1 MATIMRKMNIIS
13 RCSAI
18 YREKVSSENLP
29 GIYHS
34 YIFAICNNP
43 GFSQDKLAKHL
54 CVNKSSVTRHLAF
67 LEKNGYIK
75 REPCQKDK
83 RELLVFPTEKM
94 LTMKIEVSN
103 ISKTWNNLV
112 TNGISEAEL
121 ELFHKVMDKMYDN
134 SIKLTY
140 PGGEGEK

>member
-1 MATIMRKMNIIS
+1 MATIMRKLNIIS
-13 RCSAI
+13 RCGAI

-54 CVNKSSVTRHLAF
+54 CINKSSVTRHLAF

-94 LTMKIEVSN
+94 LTMKTEASN
-103 ISKTWNNLV
+103 ISKTWNKLV
-112 TNGISEAEL
+112 TEGISDAEL
-121 ELFHKVMDKMYDN
+121 ELFQRVMEKMYDN
-134 SIKLTY
+134 SIKLI
-140 PGGEGEK
+140 